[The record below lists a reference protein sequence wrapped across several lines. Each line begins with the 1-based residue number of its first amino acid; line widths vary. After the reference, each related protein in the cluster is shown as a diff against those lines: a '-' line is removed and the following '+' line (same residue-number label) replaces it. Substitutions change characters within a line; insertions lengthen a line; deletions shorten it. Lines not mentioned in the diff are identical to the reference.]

1 LERALVAA
9 GTSGS
14 AILNGLGNLWAELR
28 DKEGRSQAWA
38 AFQVGIMKRL
48 GTLTDQSV
56 SFEQLLNMSLKIE
69 DFRESRQA
77 TGKSTSDLL
86 GEWLRG
92 SDAA

>member
-1 LERALVAA
+1 
-9 GTSGS
+9 
-14 AILNGLGNLWAELR
+14 
-28 DKEGRSQAWA
+28 
-38 AFQVGIMKRL
+38 MKNL
-48 GTLTDQSV
+48 GTLVDQSV

-92 SDAA
+92 TDADKAA